1 MLFGRKI
8 ITTAIR
14 PMKMIGSQMTAQSS
28 KPDRNEPSETTFT
41 PIGHSRHGL

>member
-1 MLFGRKI
+1 MLFRRKI

-28 KPDRNEPSETTFT
+28 KPERNEPSETTEVLST
-41 PIGHSRHGL
+41 AQATG